1 MALATDTV
9 REAAVDRP
17 STEEARSAIR
27 QASASL
33 AVEGFIC
40 TAKDDELTF
49 RYLRGELTQEQFETL
64 ALAQADDEANLRRR
78 SR

>member
-1 MALATDTV
+1 MALAPDIAGQPLIHV
-9 REAAVDRP
+9 P
-17 STEEARSAIR
+17 STKIRSAIE

-33 AVEGFIC
+33 AIEGLIC

-49 RYLRGELTQEQFETL
+49 RYLSGEITQEQFEAL
-64 ALAQADDEANLRRR
+64 ALAQAEDEANLLRR